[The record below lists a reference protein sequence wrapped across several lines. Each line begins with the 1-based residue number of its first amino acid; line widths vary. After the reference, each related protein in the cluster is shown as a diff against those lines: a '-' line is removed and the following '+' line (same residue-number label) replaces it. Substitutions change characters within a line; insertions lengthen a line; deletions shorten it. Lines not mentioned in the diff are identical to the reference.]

1 MPTLSIRGIRT
12 MNQAHTDASLFH
24 PFTDA
29 LALVMDC
36 FASSDLLALPNPMFH
51 GQFEIINPSTDV
63 VVVNEGWWH
72 ALSWGQYF
80 WISMG
85 NNWGPS
91 PNDYTTSE
99 KWGIHPAAHAWN
111 EVFGFRG
118 IIKAYS
124 WQGENGQVD
133 LDAFDVSEIRWFRI
147 GRTARL

>member
-1 MPTLSIRGIRT
+1 
-12 MNQAHTDASLFH
+12 
-24 PFTDA
+24 
-29 LALVMDC
+29 
-36 FASSDLLALPNPMFH
+36 
-51 GQFEIINPSTDV
+51 
-63 VVVNEGWWH
+63 
-72 ALSWGQYF
+72 
-80 WISMG
+80 MG

-91 PNDYTTSE
+91 PNDYTTPE

-133 LDAFDVSEIRWFRI
+133 LDAFDVSETRWFRV